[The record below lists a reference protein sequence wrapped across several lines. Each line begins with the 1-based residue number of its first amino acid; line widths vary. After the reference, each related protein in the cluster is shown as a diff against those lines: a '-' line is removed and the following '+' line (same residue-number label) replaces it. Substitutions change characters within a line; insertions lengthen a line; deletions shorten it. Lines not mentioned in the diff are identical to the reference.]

1 MKYNP
6 FSFVLFLL
14 IPSFLSAQKIDNL
27 VSFRDIKSDSYFRF
41 NYDNDYFSGTDEN
54 YTQGYSL
61 ELVIPFL
68 EKNPANYLFLTPKK
82 NSEVK
87 YGLAI
92 EHIGFTAPNI
102 GSPEIQFGERPFAAA
117 IMLKSFAII
126 TDTLA
131 NSRLASSLSLG
142 LIGPGA
148 FGKEMQAGIH
158 KITENTIP
166 EGWKNQIKNDVVIN
180 YEIAYEKQLL
190 RVGDYVSLQ
199 SNSTARLGTLYT
211 NASIGLNTNI
221 GLINSAFSAN
231 KRKSKF
237 QLYGYSQVL
246 GNLIG
251 YDATLQGGV
260 FNNDSPY
267 TISSEEITRLTGQFN
282 YGFILKTKTLY
293 FEYSRTVLTREF
305 ATGSPTKWGGIKIG
319 FRF

>member
-231 KRKSKF
+231 NRKSKF

>member
-1 MKYNP
+1 MKYNL

-14 IPSFLSAQKIDNL
+14 IPSILSAQKIDNL
-27 VSFRDIKSDSYFRF
+27 VSFRDIASDSYFRF

-61 ELVIPFL
+61 ELVAPFL
-68 EKNPANYLFLTPKK
+68 EKNPVNYLFLIPE
-82 NSEVK
+82 NSKVK
-87 YGLAI
+87 YGLTI

-102 GSPEIQFGERPFAAA
+102 GSPEIQFGDRPFAAA
-117 IMLKSFAII
+117 IMLKSFAIT

-131 NSRLASSLSLG
+131 RSRLTSSLNLG

-148 FGKEMQAGIH
+148 FGKEMQVGIH
-158 KITENTIP
+158 EITGNTIP
-166 EGWKNQIKNDVVIN
+166 QGWRNQIRNDVVIN
-180 YEIAYEKQLL
+180 YELAYEKQLF
-190 RVGDYVSLQ
+190 RAGDYVSLQ
-199 SNSTARLGTLYT
+199 SNSTARVGTLFT

-221 GLINSAFSAN
+221 GLINSAFSVN
-231 KRKSKF
+231 NRKSKF

-260 FNNDSPY
+260 FNKDSPY
-267 TISSEEITRLTGQFN
+267 TIPAEEITRLTGQFN
-282 YGFILKTKTLY
+282 YGFILKTRTLY

-305 ATGSPTKWGGIKIG
+305 DAGSPTKWGGIKIG
-319 FRF
+319 FTF

>member
-1 MKYNP
+1 MKCN
-6 FSFVLFLL
+6 SFYFIIFLL
-14 IPSFLSAQKIDNL
+14 IPNLISAQKIDNL

-61 ELVIPFL
+61 ELVTPIL
-68 EKNPANYLFLTPKK
+68 EKNPANYLLLTSK

-92 EHIGFTAPNI
+92 EHIGFTAPDI
-102 GSPEIQFGERPFAAA
+102 GSPEIQLGDRPFAAA
-117 IMLKSFAII
+117 IMLKSFTIN

-131 NSRLASSLSLG
+131 KSRITSSLNLG

-148 FGKEMQAGIH
+148 FGEEMQEGIH
-158 KITENTIP
+158 KITGNTIP
-166 EGWKNQIKNDVVIN
+166 QGWRNQIKNDVVVN
-180 YEIAYEKQLL
+180 YEIAYEKQLF
-190 RVGDYVSLQ
+190 RAGDYVSLQ
-199 SNSTARLGTLYT
+199 SNSTARIGTLFT
-211 NASIGLNTNI
+211 NVSLGLNTNI

-231 KRKSKF
+231 KKKSKF

-246 GNLIG
+246 GNFIG

-260 FNNDSPY
+260 FNNESPY
-267 TISSEEITRLTGQFN
+267 TIPSEEITRLTGQFN

-293 FEYSRTVLTREF
+293 FEYFRAVLTREF
-305 ATGSPTKWGGIKIG
+305 DAGTPTKWGGIRIG
-319 FRF
+319 FTF